1 MRLSEDERQLSETAG
16 SGCNFPTVMNSH
28 GSYYLS
34 IILTDKHINQVVYF
48 FLSIFNKNSLPSSK
62 PSSVHGIF

>member
-16 SGCNFPTVMNSH
+16 AGRNFPTVMNAH

-34 IILTDKHINQVVYF
+34 TIRTGKHINQVVYF
-48 FLSIFNKNSLPSSK
+48 FLKYI
-62 PSSVHGIF
+62 